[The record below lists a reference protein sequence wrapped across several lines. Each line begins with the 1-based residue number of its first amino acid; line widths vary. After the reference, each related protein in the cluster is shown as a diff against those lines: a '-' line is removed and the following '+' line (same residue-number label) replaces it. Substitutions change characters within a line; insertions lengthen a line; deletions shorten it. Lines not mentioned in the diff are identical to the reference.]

1 MVVEVVA
8 VGAREWRFVCGRE
21 RAEDLWPGWLLCGE
35 AIRHHDR
42 TSAEPPRFVAR
53 LGDAVAVQLYHVQ
66 ALERGGRG
74 LLVRLGFIM
83 GLDGFNYFIKSVMC
97 GRRMLE
103 GLEAKLD
110 RCELQWPQTS
120 TAHPFL

>member
-1 MVVEVVA
+1 MVEEVVA

-53 LGDAVAVQLYHVQ
+53 LGDAVAVQFVTCMGWKGVEEVCLF
-66 ALERGGRG
+66 GWG
-74 LLVRLGFIM
+74 LLWGLM
-83 GLDGFNYFIKSVMC
+83 GLIT
-97 GRRMLE
+97 L
-103 GLEAKLD
+103 
-110 RCELQWPQTS
+110 
-120 TAHPFL
+120 

>member
-8 VGAREWRFVCGRE
+8 VGARECRFVCGRE
-21 RAEDLWPGWLLCGE
+21 RTEDLWPGWLLCGE

-53 LGDAVAVQLYHVQ
+53 LGMLWRCNISREAF
-66 ALERGGRG
+66 ERGGRG

-83 GLDGFNYFIKSVMC
+83 GFDGFNYFIRSVMC
-97 GRRMLE
+97 VGVAGEYWRV
-103 GLEAKLD
+103 
-110 RCELQWPQTS
+110 
-120 TAHPFL
+120 